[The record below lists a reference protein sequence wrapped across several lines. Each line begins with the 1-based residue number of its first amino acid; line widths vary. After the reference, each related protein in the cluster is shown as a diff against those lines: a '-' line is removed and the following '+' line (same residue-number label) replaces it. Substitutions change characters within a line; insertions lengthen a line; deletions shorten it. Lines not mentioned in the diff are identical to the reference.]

1 MNDQE
6 NSKERSASSGEDLI
20 YTYNRELFYHFDK
33 EKGFT
38 QSVNYQN
45 PNNQIII
52 KQSWDAA
59 AERLEETRMMVVSGK
74 LSPIA
79 YHMERILMEVPML
92 ADYMGIAK
100 WRVKRHLKPDVFRSL
115 SQKLLEKYAS
125 VFEIPVGDLKNFN
138 IPPKTTE
145 NP

>member
-1 MNDQE
+1 MNDSE
-6 NSKERSASSGEDLI
+6 NSKERSSSSGEELI

-52 KQSWDAA
+52 KQSWDVA
-59 AERLEETRMMVVSGK
+59 AERLEEIRRMVAGGK

-100 WRVKRHLKPDVFRSL
+100 WRVRRHLKPDVFRKL
-115 SQKLLEKYAS
+115 SQKMLEKYAS
-125 VFEIPVGDLKNFN
+125 VFETKVSDLIDFN

-145 NP
+145 NS

>member
-1 MNDQE
+1 MNDHDK
-6 NSKERSASSGEDLI
+6 SKEGSASSGEELI

-52 KQSWDAA
+52 KQSWDVAE
-59 AERLEETRMMVVSGK
+59 ERLEEIRMMVVSGK

-115 SQKLLEKYAS
+115 SQKLLDKYAA
-125 VFEIPVGDLKNFN
+125 VFEIPVSDLKNFN

-145 NP
+145 NR

>member
-6 NSKERSASSGEDLI
+6 NSKERSASSGEELI

-59 AERLEETRMMVVSGK
+59 AERLEEIRMMVVSGK

-100 WRVKRHLKPDVFRSL
+100 WRVKRHMKPDVFRKL
-115 SQKLLEKYAS
+115 NQKLLEKYAA
-125 VFEIPVGDLKNFN
+125 VFETPVSELINFN
-138 IPPKTTE
+138 MPPKTTE
-145 NP
+145 NQ